1 MNQNMFPLIHTDAW
15 KTEVP
20 EVKPL
25 AVFAKAP
32 GGLKISLPNEQFR
45 VGKWVAETKIE
56 GGKSYALTAEAVTKS
71 KARDIY
77 ALFTIYRADG
87 NMMIREHIESVRRE
101 GSHVSFSQIIAVPA
115 EGCRFKL
122 ELWLKGYGGEVL
134 WHQPTLSECEAEK
147 PRNVRVAMAYIAPGY
162 TNPITVDSN
171 VAAIT
176 QAVDNAG
183 RENPDVIVLSECMY
197 ERMTDMSLKEA
208 AQTDEGLMCTL
219 MRKKAAEYHAYII
232 YNFHEY
238 DEGEYYNTSILI
250 GRSGE
255 TVGKYRKN
263 QLTVAEYEL
272 GMSPGKGY
280 PVFETDFG
288 KIGILTCFDHYFPQT
303 AEEIVN
309 NGAEIVFI
317 ASAGDAAEKLSA
329 RAMDT
334 GAYFAVCGWNTE
346 NSHGWG
352 PARVVDPSGKIL
364 AQSSRHTVPALCDI
378 DLNKRV
384 RRHWLSV
391 GAADTQYKGV
401 YYYEKND
408 EGFGLK

>member
-1 MNQNMFPLIHTDAW
+1 MFPLIHTDAW
-15 KTEVP
+15 KP
-20 EVKPL
+20 EMPEIRQT
-25 AVFAKAP
+25 AVFSKES
-32 GGLKISLPNEQFR
+32 GGLKISLPQGKFGI
-45 VGKWVAETKIE
+45 GKWVSEIQTE
-56 GGKSYALTAEAVTKS
+56 GGKSYALTAEAVTEAKVN
-71 KARDIY
+71 DIY
-77 ALFTIYRADG
+77 ALFTICRADG
-87 NMMIREHIESVRRE
+87 SMIIREHIESVKRE
-101 GSHVSFSQIIAVPA
+101 GSHVSCSQVVAVPE
-115 EGCRFKL
+115 EGCGFKL

-134 WHQPTLSECEAEK
+134 WRQPTLTECAPKKERK
-147 PRNVRVAMAYIAPGY
+147 VRVAMAYIAPGY
-162 TNPITVDSN
+162 ANPITVDSN

-197 ERMTDMSLKEA
+197 ERMTGMSLKEA
-208 AQTDEGLMCTL
+208 AQTAEGTMCTL
-219 MRKKAAEYHAYII
+219 MRKKAAEYHTYII

-250 GRSGE
+250 GRGGE

-263 QLTVAEYEL
+263 QLTVTEYEL

-317 ASAGDAAEKLSA
+317 ASAGDAAEKFSA

-334 GAYFAVCGWNTE
+334 GVYFAVCGWNME
-346 NSHGWG
+346 NRHGWA

-364 AQSSRHTVPALCDI
+364 AQSGQHTVPAVCEI
-378 DLNKRV
+378 DLNQKI

-391 GAADTQYKGV
+391 GPADTQFKGV
-401 YYYEKND
+401 YGYEKND